1 MYCQFHNSIPP
12 AVDLV
17 FYATEGV
24 SRLATGSACVCMLI
38 RLCNV
43 YIVCGRLAT
52 TSVEANGD
60 LNKE

>member
-1 MYCQFHNSIPP
+1 MYCQSHNSISP

-24 SRLATGSACVCMLI
+24 SRPTTGSAWVGMFI

-60 LNKE
+60 MNKE